1 MAPVNFPALSSHRMV
16 PSHVIA
22 SSFNLGNV
30 VGFEVELGVSLH
42 MLSQLHSILVIVV
55 MLKNNLVL
63 LTQLMK
69 SMKKSIEELSKRP
82 LALRQKRILESQSF
96 LGSVNPGLWRDLG
109 RHQGRRRPFPRKGA
123 RDNF

>member
-1 MAPVNFPALSSHRMV
+1 ML
-16 PSHVIA
+16 
-22 SSFNLGNV
+22 LD
-30 VGFEVELGVSLH
+30 FEVELGVSLH

-82 LALRQKRILESQSF
+82 LALRQKSPKAF
-96 LGSVNPGLWRDLG
+96 LARSIRDSSVIWDVTKGDAD
-109 RHQGRRRPFPRKGA
+109 PFPEKVQGITSRG
-123 RDNF
+123 RLDHPF

>member
-1 MAPVNFPALSSHRMV
+1 MALVNFPALSSHRMV

-30 VGFEVELGVSLH
+30 VGFRSSLH

-63 LTQLMK
+63 LTQLMT

-96 LGSVNPGLWRDLG
+96 LGSVNPGL
-109 RHQGRRRPFPRKGA
+109 
-123 RDNF
+123 

>member
-1 MAPVNFPALSSHRMV
+1 ML
-16 PSHVIA
+16 
-22 SSFNLGNV
+22 LD
-30 VGFEVELGVSLH
+30 FEVELGVSLH

-123 RDNF
+123 SDNF